1 MTNPFRRRKKKR
13 REGMSF
19 FKAGVIGIVLIAVF
33 SYMAATKFANPLAS
47 QYTVQATFASAAGLR
62 PESLVRIAG
71 VNVGKVTQVQPVAG
85 CKQAGTGSAS
95 QTGCQASV
103 VSMTI
108 MPMGLPLHEDAT
120 FNIRPRI
127 FLEGNF
133 FLDIHPGTP
142 SAKIAP
148 NGYTFPVSQ
157 GTEPVQFDQLLDAL
171 PSDTRH
177 NLQILVD
184 QAGSG
189 LKQGGPS
196 YNQSIQY
203 WLPAYKY
210 TSIVGHD
217 ALGIQPHDLSNFI
230 SQAGTVA
237 AAVDAHPQHLQ
248 SLVTDFNTTAAAFAR
263 QNVNLQSAVN
273 ELPRTLGAA
282 IPAFN
287 SLNAA
292 FPPLRQLAR
301 ALLPGVRSTGP
312 TVDASLP
319 FIHQLRGLVQPS
331 ELRGLTADLAV
342 AIPSLARL
350 TRETIPLMRNQV
362 RPASSCVVGQIHP
375 WSESS
380 INDPNF
386 NASNGFP
393 IRKNFQE
400 AGDFLPGL
408 AGESRVFDAN
418 GPVIRIAF
426 TGGTFTY
433 SLSPHVFGQAVAPL
447 GGAQPA
453 PPAGFKNP
461 PLEPNVPCETQAPI
475 TNMDAAQVGLQ
486 PVAGSNGS
494 VLGNVLQSGLGG
506 LGLSRDRS
514 KTAKGATTSTT
525 TTGSGTTT
533 TGTGTTTTGTTT
545 TTPSLTTT
553 SPAAT
558 TAPSGSAK
566 GKTG

>member
-1 MTNPFRRRKKKR
+1 MNNPFRRKKKR

-19 FKAGVIGIVLIAVF
+19 FKAGVVGIVLIAVF
-33 SYMAATKFANPLAS
+33 SYLAATKFANPIAS
-47 QYTVQATFASAAGLR
+47 KYTVQATFASAAGLR

-85 CKQAGTGSAS
+85 CKQAGTGSGS
-95 QTGCQASV
+95 QTGCQAAV

-133 FLDIHPGTP
+133 FIDLHPGTP
-142 SAKIAP
+142 VAKVAP

-196 YNQSIQY
+196 YNQSISY

-230 SQAGTVA
+230 SQSGTVA
-237 AAVDAHPQHLQ
+237 GAIDAHPQHLQ

-292 FPPLRQLAR
+292 LPPLRQLAR

-319 FIHQLRGLVQPS
+319 FVSQLRGLVQPS

-342 AIPSLARL
+342 TVPSLARL
-350 TRETIPLMRNQV
+350 TRETIPLMRSGV
-362 RPASSCVVGQIHP
+362 RPASSCVTGEIHP
-375 WSESS
+375 WSESM

-386 NASNGFP
+386 NGSNGFP
-393 IRKNFQE
+393 TRKNFQE
-400 AGDFLPGL
+400 AGQFLPGL

-418 GPVIRIAF
+418 GPVIRVGF
-426 TGGTFTY
+426 TAGTFTY

-453 PPAGFKNP
+453 PPAGYKNP
-461 PLEPNVPCETQAPI
+461 PLKPDTPCETQAPI

-514 KTAKGATTSTT
+514 RKANGARPATTSTT

-533 TGTGTTTTGTTT
+533 TTPSATTT
-545 TTPSLTTT
+545 TTSATTT
-553 SPAAT
+553 PLAGT
-558 TAPSGSAK
+558 AK
-566 GKTG
+566 GKSG